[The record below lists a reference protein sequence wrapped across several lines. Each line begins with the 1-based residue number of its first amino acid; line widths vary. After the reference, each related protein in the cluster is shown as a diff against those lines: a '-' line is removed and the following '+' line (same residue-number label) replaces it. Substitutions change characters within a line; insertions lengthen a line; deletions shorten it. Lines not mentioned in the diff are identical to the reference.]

1 MLVRFILVQMSYPGK
16 KAVLRCCNCSC
27 SGTFCGLEMLKS
39 QPFLILPYQQKLL
52 QAHPAKQQHLKSPV
66 RWVIKCSRK
75 CTARAGGG
83 VRCFQQS
90 QLPGGPTCPSEAHP
104 DVDVRWSK
112 LEVSAVGPK
121 NAGGMETRAE
131 AAWGIWWSSVLV

>member
-1 MLVRFILVQMSYPGK
+1 MLVQFILVQMSYPGK
-16 KAVLRCCNCSC
+16 KAALRCCNCFC

-75 CTARAGGG
+75 RIARAGGG
-83 VRCFQQS
+83 VRWFQQP
-90 QLPGGPTCPSEAHP
+90 QLPEGPTCPSESHP
-104 DVDVRWSK
+104 GVDVCWSK

-121 NAGGMETRAE
+121 NAEGMENRSE
-131 AAWGIWWSSVLV
+131 AAWDIWCLSALV